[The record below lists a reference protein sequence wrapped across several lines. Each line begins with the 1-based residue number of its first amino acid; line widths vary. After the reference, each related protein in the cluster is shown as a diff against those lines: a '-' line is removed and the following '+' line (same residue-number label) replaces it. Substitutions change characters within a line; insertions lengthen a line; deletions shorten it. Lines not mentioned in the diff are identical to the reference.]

1 VPRWLMVLAAVC
13 LLAGTPRVLAQPAQQ
28 YAVDGLAVGARIPF
42 DRPAY
47 REYKCGPSDQ
57 FDGFMWCQKTRQEK
71 ERRGKFSSTYSI
83 LHSGG
88 VAVYIDRYLEPAFFG
103 AREAEDDIQRYS
115 RKLGEIAR
123 IARMPHRA
131 DFPNGILASWGKVE
145 LEPLD
150 NDTITALAEG
160 RDPTTKGYLVDF
172 IGDFARSAKERLP
185 IYRISGGAG
194 FVWVASFNQRGRGTL
209 RLTAVD
215 ASVLALTTTPS
226 APIETAESAKEKDAI
241 ANSTNQLSRGEAYQ
255 KSAGQTKIDAEPARE
270 DAEAREEAVRARADI
285 DKAAATQRAKVW
297 PLAATAQLTTPPTQA
312 TTVNPPQIQVVRVK
326 PIDPAAP
333 KVRFQLSDGSVDLT
347 RGFSLGGFEG
357 IGGIWKMPPT
367 DEIFDARFGR
377 W

>member
-1 VPRWLMVLAAVC
+1 
-13 LLAGTPRVLAQPAQQ
+13 
-28 YAVDGLAVGARIPF
+28 
-42 DRPAY
+42 
-47 REYKCGPSDQ
+47 
-57 FDGFMWCQKTRQEK
+57 
-71 ERRGKFSSTYSI
+71 

-103 AREAEDDIQRYS
+103 ATEAEDDIQRYS

-150 NDTITALAEG
+150 NDTITVLAEG
-160 RDPTTKGYLVDF
+160 RDPTTNGYLVDF

-215 ASVLALTTTPS
+215 AFLLALTTTPS
-226 APIETAESAKEKDAI
+226 APIETVESEKEKDAI
-241 ANSTNQLSRGEAYQ
+241 ANSTNQLSEAYQ
-255 KSAGQTKIDAEPARE
+255 KSAGQGKIDAEPARE

-285 DKAAATQRAKVW
+285 DRAAATQRAKV
-297 PLAATAQLTTPPTQA
+297 LVQLEADKSAAEGAHAMEFVGYGTVIVLIVLVMVVASARIQKTQA
-312 TTVNPPQIQVVRVK
+312 AWLRRRPKSLKSHRIHQIQ
-326 PIDPAAP
+326 
-333 KVRFQLSDGSVDLT
+333 G
-347 RGFSLGGFEG
+347 
-357 IGGIWKMPPT
+357 
-367 DEIFDARFGR
+367 
-377 W
+377 

>member
-1 VPRWLMVLAAVC
+1 MVLAAVC

-145 LEPLD
+145 LELLD
-150 NDTITALAEG
+150 NHIITALAEG

-172 IGDFARSAKERLP
+172 IGDFARSAKNGLP

-194 FVWVASFNQRGRGTL
+194 FIWAASFDQRGLGTL

-215 ASVLALTTTPS
+215 ASVLPPTMTPR
-226 APIETAESAKEKDAI
+226 APIDSAENVRVQDTIE
-241 ANSTNQLSRGEAYQ
+241 NTTNQLSRGEAE
-255 KSAGQTKIDAEPARE
+255 KELAGQARIDAEPARD
-270 DAEAREEAVRARADI
+270 DAEAREEALRARADI

-297 PLAATAQLTTPPTQA
+297 PLAATAQLTMPPTQA

-326 PIDPAAP
+326 RIDPAVP
-333 KVRFQLSDGSVDLT
+333 QVRFQLSDGSVDLT
-347 RGFSLGGFEG
+347 RAFSLGGFEG
-357 IGGIWKMPPT
+357 VGGTWKMPPT
-367 DEIFDARFGR
+367 DETFAARFGR

>member
-194 FVWVASFNQRGRGTL
+194 FVWVASFDQRGLGTL

-226 APIETAESAKEKDAI
+226 APIDTAESAKEKDAI
-241 ANSTNQLSRGEAYQ
+241 ANSTNQLSEAYQ
-255 KSAGQTKIDAEPARE
+255 RSAGQAKIDPEPARD
-270 DAEAREEAVRARADI
+270 DAEAREEALRARADI

-297 PLAATAQLTTPPTQA
+297 PLAATAQLTMPPTQA

-326 PIDPAAP
+326 RIDPAVP
-333 KVRFQLSDGSVDLT
+333 QVRFQLSDGSVDLT
-347 RGFSLGGFEG
+347 RAFSLGGFEG
-357 IGGIWKMPPT
+357 VGGTWKMPPT
-367 DEIFDARFGR
+367 DETFAARFGR

>member
-1 VPRWLMVLAAVC
+1 MVGRDAVPRWLGVLAAVC

-28 YAVDGLAVGARIPF
+28 YAVDGLAVGAPIPF

-172 IGDFARSAKERLP
+172 IGDFARSAKNGLP

-194 FVWVASFNQRGRGTL
+194 FIWAASFDQRGLGTL

-215 ASVLALTTTPS
+215 ASVLPPTMTPR
-226 APIETAESAKEKDAI
+226 APIDSAENVRVQDTIE
-241 ANSTNQLSRGEAYQ
+241 NTTNQLSRGEAE
-255 KSAGQTKIDAEPARE
+255 KELAGQARIDAEPARD

-285 DKAAATQRAKVW
+285 DKAAATLRAKV
-297 PLAATAQLTTPPTQA
+297 LAQLEADKSAAEGEAHAMEFVGYGAVIVLIVLVMVVASARIQKTQA
-312 TTVNPPQIQVVRVK
+312 AWLRRRPKSLKSHRIHQIQ
-326 PIDPAAP
+326 
-333 KVRFQLSDGSVDLT
+333 G
-347 RGFSLGGFEG
+347 
-357 IGGIWKMPPT
+357 
-367 DEIFDARFGR
+367 
-377 W
+377 